1 VAQTSAGEGDAGAR
15 FDDNVGSMD
24 PDLALLERWR
34 GGDRPAGEQ
43 LFARHFDEIYRFFEH
58 KVGGEA
64 DDLAQR
70 TFLACVAAREQFRGQ
85 SSFRTYLFTI
95 ARHELFAYLR
105 RRPLGDQLDFDVS
118 SIAELATSP
127 SARVGRSQKSAQLR
141 VALSELPAEQ
151 QLILELHYWHE
162 LDAAALGEVLGA
174 TAATIRV
181 RLLRARRALK
191 ERLAKLDPSVLAEA
205 GRDPL
210 VASLSQAEPEER

>member
-1 VAQTSAGEGDAGAR
+1 
-15 FDDNVGSMD
+15 MD

-34 GGDRPAGEQ
+34 SGERRAGEA

-105 RRPLGDQLDFDVS
+105 RLPRGEHVDFDVI
-118 SIAELATSP
+118 SIAELGTSP
-127 SARVGRSQKSAQLR
+127 SGRVGRSQKTAQLR
-141 VALSELPAEQ
+141 AALTELPAEQ

-181 RLLRARRALK
+181 RLLRARRSLK
-191 ERLAKLDPSVLAEA
+191 ERLARLDPGVLAEA
-205 GRDPL
+205 AGDPL
-210 VASLSQAEPEER
+210 AVSLSQPELEAEE